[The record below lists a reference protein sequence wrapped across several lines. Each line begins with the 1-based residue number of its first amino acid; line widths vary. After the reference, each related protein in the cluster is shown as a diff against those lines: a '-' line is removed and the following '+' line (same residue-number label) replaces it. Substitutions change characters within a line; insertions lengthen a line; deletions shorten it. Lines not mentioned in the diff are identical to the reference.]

1 MNIYE
6 QAAEQTKIDNQQQI
20 LDRKVRLDLLKSR
33 ERILIEKLDNLGVK
47 YEKSKDYRFNEEDF
61 MNRKYIFIRYDIYL
75 YLEKVKD
82 RYGQMNYP
90 TEEIELKENGSYK
103 FGREEYSPE
112 SDDLDKMIKSIT
124 EKVISITKYYTRKKL
139 RQ

>member
-61 MNRKYIFIRYDIYL
+61 MNRKYIFIRYDI
-75 YLEKVKD
+75 
-82 RYGQMNYP
+82 
-90 TEEIELKENGSYK
+90 
-103 FGREEYSPE
+103 
-112 SDDLDKMIKSIT
+112 
-124 EKVISITKYYTRKKL
+124 
-139 RQ
+139 

>member
-1 MNIYE
+1 
-6 QAAEQTKIDNQQQI
+6 
-20 LDRKVRLDLLKSR
+20 
-33 ERILIEKLDNLGVK
+33 
-47 YEKSKDYRFNEEDF
+47 
-61 MNRKYIFIRYDIYL
+61 
-75 YLEKVKD
+75 
-82 RYGQMNYP
+82 MNYP

-103 FGREEYSPE
+103 FGREAYSPE

>member
-6 QAAEQTKIDNQQQI
+6 QASEQAMIDNQQQV

-33 ERILIEKLDNLGVK
+33 ERLLIEKLDNLGVK

-61 MNRKYIFIRYDIYL
+61 MNRKYTFIIYDVYL

-82 RYGQMNYP
+82 GYGQMNYL

-124 EKVISITKYYTRKKL
+124 EKVISTTKYYTRKKL